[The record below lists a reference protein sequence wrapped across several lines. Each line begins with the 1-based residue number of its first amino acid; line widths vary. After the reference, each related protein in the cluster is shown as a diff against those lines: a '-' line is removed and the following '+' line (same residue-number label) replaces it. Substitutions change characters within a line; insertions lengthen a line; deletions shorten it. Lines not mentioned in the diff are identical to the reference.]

1 VELDHLFFL
10 KKKNCSW
17 TIPFCTVP
25 PTKIMRGLSTFQ
37 HPVSM
42 QLVPDCRQTPTISRE
57 NLQYASDTLLLS
69 CVAWTV
75 SQQMLVCTLLSCGEY
90 LLQTEMTQKKRG
102 KTQVL
107 TAEIIR
113 PQLFGVSCV
122 SQAAAQLYSY
132 KANGLQPPCSLGLSA
147 TSQQYFSL
155 RTNRPPTTSQQYFSL
170 RTNQHQQSANRTGCK
185 FTFTSI

>member
-1 VELDHLFFL
+1 MELDHLFFL

-90 LLQTEMTQKKRG
+90 LLQTEMTQKKERKNTSPHCRDNKATAFRSIMRVTSSSAIIFIQSKRG
-102 KTQVL
+102 
-107 TAEIIR
+107 
-113 PQLFGVSCV
+113 C
-122 SQAAAQLYSY
+122 
-132 KANGLQPPCSLGLSA
+132 
-147 TSQQYFSL
+147 
-155 RTNRPPTTSQQYFSL
+155 
-170 RTNQHQQSANRTGCK
+170 NQIHFHVNIKSEV
-185 FTFTSI
+185 I